1 MHQRIARW
9 SDRLHGKGERLCRA
23 DQILIG
29 RRRGDVATR
38 LLAASQERA
47 GDADKGEQ
55 ASGS

>member
-1 MHQRIARW
+1 M
-9 SDRLHGKGERLCRA
+9 CRA